1 MAETQ
6 TENDENEE
14 FEDDNLEVMAPM
26 IVQLQEDTVEN
37 EFKEFMVESPID
49 ENLCE
54 LEIPDLKEAHAALRT
69 PERYLLFV
77 LKTVLKKLRIR
88 KKIEAKLAL
97 KANEARRQTSIT
109 EFFS

>member
-1 MAETQ
+1 M
-6 TENDENEE
+6 
-14 FEDDNLEVMAPM
+14 
-26 IVQLQEDTVEN
+26 
-37 EFKEFMVESPID
+37 ESPID

-54 LEIPDLKEAHAALRT
+54 LEIPDLKESHAALRT
-69 PERYLLFV
+69 LERFLLFV